1 MRKQKGLTQ
10 EFCRSRKLR
19 RPRTASSLRVV
30 LRTEALEDRL
40 LPSLT
45 PTLFKDIN
53 PGVASSTPE
62 SFTQVNN
69 LLFFQA
75 DDGTHGAE
83 LWASNG
89 SAAGTFLVKDIN
101 PGASSST
108 PYNFTN
114 VNGTLFFSAND
125 GTHGLELWASNGSA
139 AGTFLVKDINPGAG
153 SSLNYNSYPTNVNGT
168 VFFSVN
174 DGTHGAELWASNGSA
189 AGTFLVRDINP
200 GMAGSFPPVASHMKV
215 LTNVNGSLFF
225 QADDG
230 THGTELWASNG
241 TAAGTSLVKD
251 TNPGSSSGYAY
262 YLTNVNGT
270 VFFGA
275 TDGTHG
281 AELWASNGSAAG
293 TFLVKDINPGANN
306 SGPSFLTNV
315 NGSLFFSANDG
326 THGVELWASNGS
338 AAGTALVKDIN
349 PGSGFSSPYYLTNVN
364 GTLFFR
370 ANDGSDGDELWASNG
385 SAAGTFLVKD
395 IAGTLGDSFPSQL
408 TNVNGALFFQANDG
422 IHGRELWE
430 SNGTAAGTSLVTDI
444 NPGTGSY
451 PYYLTNFGSS
461 LLFSANDGVDGAEPW
476 ILQFNTSTT
485 TAVSSSPNPSA
496 LSQAVTFTA
505 TVSGVAPGVPLPTAT
520 VDFKEGSTDLTPGG
534 VTLVGNQATFS
545 TAALAVGNHTI
556 TAVYGGG
563 NLLASQGD
571 DSASPQVVNKDSST
585 TSLVLVSGASVF
597 GQPMAFIAFVAAM
610 GPAAGA
616 PGGNVTFKDGSTT
629 LAANVNLSDGHAG
642 FITASLS
649 VGVHTITAF
658 YSGDSNF
665 QASSASRKVIVNK
678 AATSTALTSSPHP
691 SVFGQAVFFTATVL
705 ALAPGGGTPTGTV
718 DFKEGATD
726 LTPGGIAL
734 SGGRATFLTAAL
746 AVGQHTITATYGGST
761 NYMGSQATDSAA
773 PQVVN
778 QALSRTV
785 LTSFPD
791 PSVFGQVVSFTVLV
805 SALPLGRGTPTGAVI
820 FTDGTTSIGSISLTG
835 GRATFTTASLSRG
848 NHAINASYGGDSDF
862 AASAYTN
869 FGQTVLKDLTTTT
882 VAPSANP
889 MVVGQTLTLTA
900 TVQASSPGTGTPTG
914 TVTFMDFSTPLGTGT
929 LNGTGKATFTTSGL
943 AVGAHAITVSYA
955 GDNNFTSSASALLTE
970 TVKTS
975 ASAAL
980 LGPPATRSTESMPAP
995 TAVGSVSA
1003 RGLSAK
1009 QVDAFFNSSAHRV
1022 RIPSAPAAP
1031 PRAAVARD
1039 DPFDICASHTLHMS

>member
-1 MRKQKGLTQ
+1 MRKQKGLTH
-10 EFCRSRKLR
+10 ELCRSRNLR

-53 PGVASSTPE
+53 PGVASSTPR

-69 LLFFQA
+69 LLYFQA

-89 SAAGTFLVKDIN
+89 SAAGSFLVKDTNPNSGAQPYNLTNVNGTLFFSANDGAHGFELWESNGSAAGTSLVKDIN
-101 PGASSST
+101 PGAGSSLNYKY
-108 PYNFTN
+108 YNSDLTN

-125 GTHGLELWASNGSA
+125 GTHGFELWESNGSAAGTSLVKDINPGASGSLYYPMTSLHPYLTNVKGTLFFWANDGTHGFELWESNGSTAGTFLVKDINPGANDSGPLPLTNVNGTLFFEASDGTHGVEPWESNGSA

-153 SSLNYNSYPTNVNGT
+153 SSFHY
-168 VFFSVN
+168 
-174 DGTHGAELWASNGSA
+174 A
-189 AGTFLVRDINP
+189 A
-200 GMAGSFPPVASHMKV
+200 
-215 LTNVNGSLFF
+215 
-225 QADDG
+225 
-230 THGTELWASNG
+230 
-241 TAAGTSLVKD
+241 
-251 TNPGSSSGYAY
+251 
-262 YLTNVNGT
+262 
-270 VFFGA
+270 
-275 TDGTHG
+275 
-281 AELWASNGSAAG
+281 
-293 TFLVKDINPGANN
+293 
-306 SGPSFLTNV
+306 FLTNV
-315 NGSLFFSANDG
+315 NGILFFSANDG

-338 AAGTALVKDIN
+338 AAATLLIKDIN

-370 ANDGSDGDELWASNG
+370 ANDGTNGTELWASNG

-395 IAGTLGDSFPSQL
+395 IAGTLGDSFPSEL
-408 TNVNGALFFQANDG
+408 TNVNGTLFFQANDG

-430 SNGTAAGTSLVTDI
+430 SNGSAAGTFLVADI
-444 NPGTGSY
+444 NPGDSTSY
-451 PYYLTNFGSS
+451 PYSLTNFDSS
-461 LLFSANDGVDGAEPW
+461 LLFSADDGVHGDEPW

-485 TAVSSSPNPSA
+485 TTVSSSPNPSA

-505 TVSGVAPGVPLPTAT
+505 TVSGVAPGVPIPTGT

-534 VTLVGNQATFS
+534 VTLAGNLATFS
-545 TAALAVGNHTI
+545 TAALALGNHTI
-556 TAVYGGG
+556 TAVYSGG

-571 DSASPQVVNKDSST
+571 DSATPQVVNKDSST
-585 TSLVLVSGASVF
+585 TSLVPVSGASVF
-597 GQPMAFIAFVAAM
+597 GQPMAFIAFVAAI

-616 PGGNVTFKDGSTT
+616 PGGSVTFKDGSTT
-629 LAANVNLSDGHAG
+629 LAANVGLSNGHAG
-642 FITASLS
+642 FITTSLS
-649 VGVHTITAF
+649 VGSHTITAF
-658 YSGDSNF
+658 YSGDGIF
-665 QASSASRKVIVNK
+665 QASSASRTVVVSK
-678 AATSTALTSSPHP
+678 AATNTALNSSPHP
-691 SVFGQAVFFTATVL
+691 SVFGQAVFFTATVV
-705 ALAPGGGTPTGTV
+705 ALAPGGRTPTGTV

-734 SGGRATFLTAAL
+734 SGGRASFLTAAL
-746 AVGQHTITATYGGST
+746 AVGQHTITATYGGTT
-761 NYMGSQATDSAA
+761 NYMGSQATNSAA

-778 QALSRTV
+778 RALSRTV

-791 PSVFGQVVSFTVLV
+791 PAVFGQVVSFTVLV
-805 SALPLGRGTPTGAVI
+805 SALPLGRGTPTGTVI

-848 NHAINASYGGDSDF
+848 NHAINASYGGDTDF
-862 AASAYTN
+862 TASAYTN
-869 FGQTVLKDLTTTT
+869 FGQTVLKDLTTTA

-889 MVVGQTLTLTA
+889 LVVGQTLTLTA

-929 LNGTGKATFTTSGL
+929 LNGAGKATFTTSGL
-943 AVGAHAITVSYA
+943 AVGAHALTVSYA

-975 ASAAL
+975 ASAAIL
-980 LGPPATRSTESMPAP
+980 SPPATRSTGSMPAL
-995 TAVGSVSA
+995 TAVWSVPA
-1003 RGLSAK
+1003 RGPSA
-1009 QVDAFFNSSAHRV
+1009 QHVDAFFNSIAHRL
-1022 RIPSAPAAP
+1022 RILSPRAAP
-1031 PRAAVARD
+1031 PRAGVAQD
-1039 DPFDICASHTLHMS
+1039 DPFEVGF